1 MTSMMSIPS
10 TTHGQHA
17 FSMVPK
23 AEIPRSQFNR
33 SNGIKTTFYG
43 GDLVPVFVDEVL
55 PGDTFNL
62 RATMFARLA
71 TPLTPFM
78 DNLYLDTFFFFVPN
92 RLVWNNWEKFNGAQD
107 NPGDSTSYLV
117 PQQVAPAGGYAV
129 GSVQDYF
136 GLPTGVAG
144 YTHNAL
150 PLRAYNLIHNTW
162 FRDQNLQ
169 SSVTVDKGDSPDIV
183 TGKQIGRAHV

>member
-117 PQQVAPAGGYAV
+117 PQQVAPAGG
-129 GSVQDYF
+129 
-136 GLPTGVAG
+136 
-144 YTHNAL
+144 
-150 PLRAYNLIHNTW
+150 
-162 FRDQNLQ
+162 
-169 SSVTVDKGDSPDIV
+169 
-183 TGKQIGRAHV
+183 